1 MSFKAEALR
10 VFIASPSEAE
20 KGAAPHRSFCIFWS
34 VDKVRRQCF
43 TKIDTIKLNV
53 LPIVGS

>member
-20 KGAAPHRSFCIFWS
+20 KGAASHRSFCIFDWS
-34 VDKVRRQCF
+34 
-43 TKIDTIKLNV
+43 TKFDGNV
-53 LPIVGS
+53 LQKLIQSN

>member
-20 KGAAPHRSFCIFWS
+20 KGAAPHRSFVFFGRS
-34 VDKVRRQCF
+34 
-43 TKIDTIKLNV
+43 TKFDGNV
-53 LPIVGS
+53 LQKLTQSN